1 MSYSIFNKRTTLAA
15 SLPVSERLGACFW
28 LCVGWILILFLGAV
42 FADYLPLPQPD
53 YIDWDNPS
61 APMGTSSESVNLR
74 GGAEAA
80 ASFVHLFGTDA
91 MGRDICSRLVFGSR
105 VSLAVG
111 LLTPLIGLFI
121 GGLLGLLA
129 GYYRG
134 RVEGCIMSLM
144 DAILAFPGL
153 VLLLLVVF
161 HLGPGLWNVILALGF
176 LTIPAFTR
184 VSRANTLTFAQREF
198 VTAARAIGQ
207 NDASIIIREILP
219 NIIMPLLIY
228 ALLIVSYMIVAE
240 GALSFLGLG
249 VPAPTPSWG
258 GMIAEGKE
266 VLDVSAH
273 VSMIPALV
281 MFLTVLSFNVIGD
294 TARSLIDSRE
304 SLL

>member
-1 MSYSIFNKRTTLAA
+1 MAYSLFNKKTTLYAPL
-15 SLPVSERLGACFW
+15 SVSEKLGVGFW
-28 LCVGWILILFLGAV
+28 LCVGWLLIV
-42 FADYLPLPQPD
+42 FFCALLADYLPLPRPD
-53 YIDWDNPS
+53 FIDWDNPS
-61 APMGTSSESVNLR
+61 TPMGTASESVSLR
-74 GGAEAA
+74 GSTETT

-91 MGRDICSRLVFGSR
+91 LGRDICSRLIFGAR

-111 LLTPLIGLFI
+111 LLTPLIGLFL

-134 RVEGCIMSLM
+134 RLESCIMSVM

-161 HLGPGLWNVILALGF
+161 HFGSSLHNLIMALGF

-184 VSRANTLTFAQREF
+184 VARANTLTFSQREF

-207 NDASIIIREILP
+207 NDMSIIMREIVP
-219 NIIMPLLIY
+219 NILMPLLVY

-240 GALSFLGLG
+240 GALSFLGLS

-266 VLDVSAH
+266 VLDESAH
-273 VSMIPALV
+273 VSLIPALV
-281 MFLTVLSFNVIGD
+281 MFLTVLCFNIIGD
-294 TARSLIDSRE
+294 AARGLIDSRE
-304 SLL
+304 TLL

>member
-1 MSYSIFNKRTTLAA
+1 MSYSLFDKRTPLNA
-15 SLPVSERLGACFW
+15 SLSVSERLGAGFW
-28 LCVGWILILFLGAV
+28 LCIGWILIVFCGAV
-42 FADYLPLPQPD
+42 FAGYLPLPQPD
-53 YIDWDNPS
+53 YIDWNNPG
-61 APMGTSSESVNLR
+61 APMGARSESISLR
-74 GGAEAA
+74 DSPEAT

-91 MGRDICSRLVFGSR
+91 LGRDICSRLVFGAR

-111 LLTPLIGLFI
+111 LLTPLIGLLI

-134 RVEGCIMSLM
+134 RLEACIMSLM
-144 DAILAFPGL
+144 DAILAFPGI
-153 VLLLLVVF
+153 VLLLLAVF
-161 HLGPGLWNVILALGF
+161 HLGPGLRNLILALGF

-207 NDASIIIREILP
+207 NDLSIIIREILP
-219 NIIMPLLIY
+219 NIVMPLLVY

-266 VLDVSAH
+266 VLEESAH
-273 VSMIPALV
+273 LSMIPALV

-294 TARSLIDSRE
+294 AARNLIDSRE